1 MGGEDE
7 DEDDEDEDEEEEER
21 ETLKARWNQWRLF
34 EGQRIR
40 EDHRLVSNNTDNAFD
55 TRAFVGICLQE

>member
-7 DEDDEDEDEEEEER
+7 EEEDEDEEMDEEED
-21 ETLKARWNQWRLF
+21 ETLKARWNRWRLC

-40 EDHRLVSNNTDNAFD
+40 EDHRLVSNNKDNASD
-55 TRAFVGICLQE
+55 TRAFEGICLTK